1 MKKLSVISLIFS
13 LLFILSCEDKVEK
26 DTTPPTV
33 KILSPESDSIVS
45 KTVTI
50 TCESTDD
57 DGVDRVELWVNGVST
72 SISDNTEP
80 YTLDWNTTDYDDGD
94 YSITVRSYDNSG
106 NTSDSTPISLKVLN
120 SVFVQTF
127 GGSGGDYGRSVQQTT
142 DGGYI
147 ITGRTESFGNG
158 DYDVWLIKTDSQG
171 NDEWNKTF
179 GGSDWDYGHSVQQT
193 TDGGYII
200 TGHTESFGNGYYDVW
215 LIKTDSKGNTV
226 PESEWK

>member
-127 GGSGGDYGRSVQQTT
+127 GGSGGDYGHSVQQTT

-158 DYDVWLIKTDSQG
+158 
-171 NDEWNKTF
+171 
-179 GGSDWDYGHSVQQT
+179 
-193 TDGGYII
+193 
-200 TGHTESFGNGYYDVW
+200 YYDVW
-215 LIKTDSKGNTV
+215 LIKTDSNGNTV